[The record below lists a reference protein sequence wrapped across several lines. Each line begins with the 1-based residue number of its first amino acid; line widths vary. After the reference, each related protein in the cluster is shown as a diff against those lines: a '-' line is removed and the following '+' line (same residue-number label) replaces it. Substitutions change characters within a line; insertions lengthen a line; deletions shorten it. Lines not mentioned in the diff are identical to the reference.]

1 MVKRAFSY
9 LAIILF
15 LGLFLTGCTPTFCS
29 TPYILSGGD
38 CCLDKNQDAICDEQ
52 QDLSPEEREEYA
64 SPLVSA
70 SSPKTTSPSLS
81 TTLKTDDEGVVLTI
95 DPDDDPSQGN
105 VNSDVLLIAFGDYSD
120 SGMQRFHKEVLP
132 QIMETY
138 GDKIRYVF
146 RNFPELNNE
155 QAQLAAEA
163 SECADEEGK
172 FWDYHNYLFAHNTR
186 LTLSSLRQVAVETGL
201 DLDAFEA
208 CFFSHRFKDE
218 VQADKEEGLS
228 YGVAHSPTFFLKNQ
242 KIVGY
247 KAYDKFDILFQDIF
261 YKELQAER
269 GTTINAQST
278 GLSYIILPGPAA
290 LEPSITNSP
299 YSNSLELVDAVFSVS
314 ATDITARDSA
324 TSLDQASLSATYSS
338 KRGNLGSNRDI
349 YTITLTDLLTEG
361 VSHSFFGGVGLEVP
375 IHGNTGV
382 STRYLPRSTTY
393 LTLWGLGTLSKNGQV
408 LAENS
413 FMHFM
418 VTRGIRDSQNNLLSE
433 EEETDIEAYLL
444 ISPPEG
450 TTLPFE
456 GNFLYLYWPDVNLR
470 Q

>member
-1 MVKRAFSY
+1 MVKRAFPY
-9 LAIILF
+9 LAIIIF
-15 LGLFLTGCTPTFCS
+15 LGLFLTGCAPTFCS

-38 CCLDKNQDAICDEQ
+38 CCLDKNQDTICDTQ
-52 QDLSPEEREEYA
+52 QDLSAEEREEYA

-70 SSPKTTSPSLS
+70 PSPKPTTSSLS
-81 TTLKTDDEGVVLTI
+81 TTLKTDDAGVVLTI

-105 VNSDVLLIAFGDYSD
+105 ANSDVLLIAFGDYSD
-120 SGMQRFHKEVLP
+120 TGTQRFHKEVLP
-132 QIMETY
+132 EIMKTY
-138 GDKIRYVF
+138 GSKIRYVF

-163 SECADEEGK
+163 SECADEQGN
-172 FWDYHNYLFAHNTR
+172 FWEYHDYLFAHNTR
-186 LTLSSLRQVAVETGL
+186 LTLSSLRQAAVETGL

-218 VQADKEEGLS
+218 VQADKEAGLS
-228 YGVAHSPTFFLKNQ
+228 YGVAHSPTFFVKNQ

-247 KAYDKFDILFQDIF
+247 KAFDKFDVLFQDIF
-261 YKELQAER
+261 YKELQEER
-269 GTTINAQST
+269 GTTLSAQST
-278 GLSYIILPGPAA
+278 GLAYIILPGPAA
-290 LEPSITNSP
+290 LEPSISNSP

-324 TSLDQASLSATYSS
+324 ISLDRASLSATYSS
-338 KRGNLGSNRDI
+338 KRGNLNTNRDI
-349 YTITLTDLLTEG
+349 YTIILADLLPEG
-361 VSHSFFGGVGLEVP
+361 VSHSFFGGVGLEVLV
-375 IHGNTGV
+375 HGNTGI

-393 LTLWGLGTLSKNGQV
+393 LTLWGLADISKNGQV
-408 LAENS
+408 IAEHS
-413 FMHFM
+413 FVHFI
-418 VTRGIRDSQNNLLSE
+418 VTRGIRDSQNNLLPE

-444 ISPPEG
+444 VSPPTG

-456 GNFLYLYWPDVNLR
+456 GNFLYLYWPDVNLH